1 MKYVSSGAVTVDDI
15 VYHPNCFTCKRCDK
29 KLARAKYYKHEGKY
43 YCDRCVL
50 IVNPTQVVI

>member
-1 MKYVSSGAVTVDDI
+1 MGLWGGHDI